1 MQRTFIN
8 ELKEGKEVLIKG
20 WVFEIRVL
28 SKMSFIL
35 LRDMTGIAQC
45 IAFDEKIM
53 KKISELSLESVIEI
67 NGKVKPAKVK
77 AEFARHD
84 VEIEIN
90 SIEIISKAE
99 KLPIHV
105 NEKTTTTEI
114 QHRLDW
120 RSLNL
125 RTQKA
130 HAIFK
135 VQSKI
140 IEGMQDYLN
149 KNGFQQV
156 FTPCLMGVA
165 SESGS
170 EVFEVKYFETKAYL
184 RQDPQ
189 LHRQLTVL
197 GGIEKLYDIGPS
209 WRAEK
214 SHTVKHLTE
223 HRTCAVE
230 TAFIESERDIMRI
243 EEQVII
249 SAFEKVLKECKNEL
263 ENLGVKLNIPKAPFP
278 EINFPEVYKILE
290 KMGKRIKEGE
300 DLDT

>member
-1 MQRTFIN
+1 MERTFVKDLN
-8 ELKEGKEVLIKG
+8 GGKEVLLKG
-20 WVFEIRVL
+20 WVYEIRAL
-28 SKMSFIL
+28 SKMAFIL
-35 LRDMTGIAQC
+35 LRDISGMVQC
-45 IAFDEKIM
+45 VITNSELM

-67 NGKVKPAKVK
+67 KGKIKEANVK

-84 VEIEIN
+84 VEIEVN
-90 SIEIISKAE
+90 SLEIISKAE

-105 NEKTTTTEI
+105 NEKTTTTEL

-170 EVFEVKYFETKAYL
+170 EVFEVKYFDKKAYL

-189 LHRQLTVL
+189 LHRQLTIL
-197 GGIEKLYDIGPS
+197 GGIEKIYD
-209 WRAEK
+209 
-214 SHTVKHLTE
+214 
-223 HRTCAVE
+223 
-230 TAFIESERDIMRI
+230 
-243 EEQVII
+243 
-249 SAFEKVLKECKNEL
+249 
-263 ENLGVKLNIPKAPFP
+263 
-278 EINFPEVYKILE
+278 
-290 KMGKRIKEGE
+290 
-300 DLDT
+300 